1 MDRDC
6 KNCVYHSSGS
16 CSQWDCSFTTINDVR
31 NKAVDDFVKVVKKHN
46 WNIKNRN
53 ENEFIY
59 GAIDEIA
66 EQLKAGD
73 KNE

>member
-1 MDRDC
+1 MNRDC

-16 CSQWDCSFTTINDVR
+16 CSQWDCNFTTTNDVR

-46 WNIKNRN
+46 WNIRNRN

-66 EQLKAGD
+66 EQLKAGG
-73 KNE
+73 NA

>member
-1 MDRDC
+1 MNRDC

-16 CSQWDCSFTTINDVR
+16 CSKWDCEFTTVDDVR
-31 NKAVDDFVKVVKKHN
+31 NKAIDDFVNLFKSKTTMENSLVK
-46 WNIKNRN
+46 
-53 ENEFIY
+53 
-59 GAIDEIA
+59 EIA

>member
-16 CSQWDCSFTTINDVR
+16 CSQWDCNFTTTNDVR
-31 NKAVDDFVKVVKKHN
+31 NKAIDNFTKAVEDAGLIFVDDMFKL
-46 WNIKNRN
+46 
-53 ENEFIY
+53 EEL
-59 GAIDEIA
+59 A

-73 KNE
+73 NS